1 LGLLDVEFFLN
12 PFIVLFFLFFL
23 FSLLLLFLEDGIVV
37 GYPIFLVFEL
47 ALFDILF
54 NNPVVLSV
62 ETLEVEEVKNV
73 VDLIVVLLRV
83 CFEALILEVDIEP
96 FQTTNVAIRLFI
108 LGNVY
113 TFLPEFRELVDDG
126 T

>member
-1 LGLLDVEFFLN
+1 MGLLDVEFFLN